1 MKAISATQCF
11 TIISL
16 LQEGYSYT
24 QIQTKTGLGRSTI
37 SRIKAE
43 VLSDKENN
51 PAGHPSQLTTHDKQ
65 STVCQ
70 ISSGKLD
77 NAVRA
82 TQFINSAIPNPVTPQ
97 TVRNVL
103 KKNGFHSA
111 TKKTVPMLKKT
122 HRQKRLEF
130 AQYHENWTV
139 EDFKRV
145 LWTNETNINRIGS
158 DGKVYV
164 WKERGEPISN

>member
-1 MKAISATQCF
+1 MKAISATQHF

-24 QIQTKTGLGRSTI
+24 QIQTGLGRATI

-51 PAGHPSQLTTHDKQ
+51 PAGRPSKLTTHHKQ
-65 STVCQ
+65 SIVCQ

-77 NAVRA
+77 NAVQA
-82 TQFINSAIPNPVTPQ
+82 TQFINYAIPNPVTSQ

-122 HRQKRLEF
+122 HCQK
-130 AQYHENWTV
+130 
-139 EDFKRV
+139 
-145 LWTNETNINRIGS
+145 
-158 DGKVYV
+158 
-164 WKERGEPISN
+164 